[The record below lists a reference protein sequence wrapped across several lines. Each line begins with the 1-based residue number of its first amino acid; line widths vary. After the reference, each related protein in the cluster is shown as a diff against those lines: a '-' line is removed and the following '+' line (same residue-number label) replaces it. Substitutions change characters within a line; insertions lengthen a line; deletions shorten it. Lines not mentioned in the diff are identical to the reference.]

1 MKRSSPGV
9 CRDSDIERY
18 KASRFE
24 RAEAMREIVRIIA
37 RIMRKKRA
45 RRSRNSTTVSKK
57 QGRIGTRYTSVRV
70 TTMHSNDSNLS
81 GNYFDST
88 CICIVERTR
97 SISLSLS
104 PGLFKRGQRR
114 RGNDSPSPR
123 FSRLVSSFQR
133 RERGFDAI
141 FHDSTW
147 NLIPWI
153 LAFLDRDSPR
163 ATANLRVWPPTS
175 SFPLSAS

>member
-114 RGNDSPSPR
+114 RGNDSPSLLT
-123 FSRLVSSFQR
+123 SRLVLPKK
-133 RERGFDAI
+133 RERIRCDFPRFHVEPDSVDLGF
-141 FHDSTW
+141 FRSR
-147 NLIPWI
+147 
-153 LAFLDRDSPR
+153 LAPSDREPSR
-163 ATANLRVWPPTS
+163 LTS
-175 SFPLSAS
+175 N

>member
-1 MKRSSPGV
+1 MFAVTVTSNVAR
-9 CRDSDIERY
+9 CRDRG
-18 KASRFE
+18 FE
-24 RAEAMREIVRIIA
+24 RGEDMREIVRIIA

-45 RRSRNSTTVSKK
+45 RRRRSRNSTTTTTVSKK

-88 CICIVERTR
+88 CFCIVERTR
-97 SISLSLS
+97 SISLSFQASLNEAS
-104 PGLFKRGQRR
+104 VEGGMTLLRHLA
-114 RGNDSPSPR
+114 SYA
-123 FSRLVSSFQR
+123 SSFQR

-153 LAFLDRDSPR
+153 WLF
-163 ATANLRVWPPTS
+163 
-175 SFPLSAS
+175 

>member
-1 MKRSSPGV
+1 
-9 CRDSDIERY
+9 
-18 KASRFE
+18 
-24 RAEAMREIVRIIA
+24 MREIVRIIA

-114 RGNDSPSPR
+114 RGNDSPSLLT
-123 FSRLVSSFQR
+123 SRLVLPKK
-133 RERGFDAI
+133 RERIRRDFPRFHVEPDSVDLGF
-141 FHDSTW
+141 FRSR
-147 NLIPWI
+147 
-153 LAFLDRDSPR
+153 LAPSDREPSR
-163 ATANLRVWPPTS
+163 LTS
-175 SFPLSAS
+175 N

>member
-9 CRDSDIERY
+9 CRDSDIEPY

-104 PGLFKRGQRR
+104 PSLFKRGQRR
-114 RGNDSPSPR
+114 RGNDSPSLLT
-123 FSRLVSSFQR
+123 SRLVLPKK
-133 RERGFDAI
+133 RERIRRDFPRFHVEPDSVDLGF
-141 FHDSTW
+141 FRSR
-147 NLIPWI
+147 
-153 LAFLDRDSPR
+153 LAPSDREPSR
-163 ATANLRVWPPTS
+163 LTS
-175 SFPLSAS
+175 N

>member
-57 QGRIGTRYTSVRV
+57 QRRIGTRYTSVRV

-114 RGNDSPSPR
+114 RGNDSPSLLT
-123 FSRLVSSFQR
+123 SRLVLPKK
-133 RERGFDAI
+133 RERIRRDFPRFHVEPDSVDLGF
-141 FHDSTW
+141 FRSR
-147 NLIPWI
+147 
-153 LAFLDRDSPR
+153 LAPSDREPSR
-163 ATANLRVWPPTS
+163 LTS
-175 SFPLSAS
+175 N

>member
-1 MKRSSPGV
+1 MFAVTVTSNVAR
-9 CRDSDIERY
+9 CRDRG
-18 KASRFE
+18 FE
-24 RAEAMREIVRIIA
+24 RGEEDMREIVRIIA

-45 RRSRNSTTVSKK
+45 RRRSRNSTTATVSKK

-104 PGLFKRGQRR
+104 LFPGLFKRGQRR
-114 RGNDSPSPR
+114 RGNDSPSLPR
-123 FSRLVSSFQR
+123 FLRPSKEE
-133 RERGFDAI
+133 RE
-141 FHDSTW
+141 DSTRFST
-147 NLIPWI
+147 IP
-153 LAFLDRDSPR
+153 RG
-163 ATANLRVWPPTS
+163 T
-175 SFPLSAS
+175 

>member
-24 RAEAMREIVRIIA
+24 RAKAMREIVRIIA

-114 RGNDSPSPR
+114 RGNDSPSLLT
-123 FSRLVSSFQR
+123 SRLVLPKK
-133 RERGFDAI
+133 RERIRRDFPRFHVEPDSVDLGF
-141 FHDSTW
+141 FRSR
-147 NLIPWI
+147 
-153 LAFLDRDSPR
+153 LAPSDREPSR
-163 ATANLRVWPPTS
+163 LTS
-175 SFPLSAS
+175 N

>member
-18 KASRFE
+18 KASRLE

-104 PGLFKRGQRR
+104 PSLFKRGQRR
-114 RGNDSPSPR
+114 RGNDSPSLLT
-123 FSRLVSSFQR
+123 SRLVLPKK
-133 RERGFDAI
+133 RERIRRDFPRFHVEPDSVDLGF
-141 FHDSTW
+141 FRSR
-147 NLIPWI
+147 
-153 LAFLDRDSPR
+153 LAPSDREPSR
-163 ATANLRVWPPTS
+163 LTS
-175 SFPLSAS
+175 N

>member
-45 RRSRNSTTVSKK
+45 RRSRNSTMVSKK

-114 RGNDSPSPR
+114 RGNDSPSLLT
-123 FSRLVSSFQR
+123 SRLVLPKK
-133 RERGFDAI
+133 RERIRRDFPRFHVEPDSVDLGF
-141 FHDSTW
+141 FRSR
-147 NLIPWI
+147 
-153 LAFLDRDSPR
+153 LAPSDREPSR
-163 ATANLRVWPPTS
+163 LTS
-175 SFPLSAS
+175 N

>member
-1 MKRSSPGV
+1 MFAVTVTSNVAK
-9 CRDSDIERY
+9 CRDRG
-18 KASRFE
+18 FE
-24 RAEAMREIVRIIA
+24 RGEAMREIVRIIA

-45 RRSRNSTTVSKK
+45 RRRSKNSTTVFKK
-57 QGRIGTRYTSVRV
+57 QGRFTRYTSVRV

-88 CICIVERTR
+88 CVLYRRRERDP
-97 SISLSLS
+97 SLFLSLS

-114 RGNDSPSPR
+114 RGNDSPSLSR
-123 FSRLVSSFQR
+123 FLCLVSSFQR

-163 ATANLRVWPPTS
+163 ATANLRV
-175 SFPLSAS
+175 

>member
-1 MKRSSPGV
+1 MFAVTVTSNVAR
-9 CRDSDIERY
+9 CRDRG
-18 KASRFE
+18 FE
-24 RAEAMREIVRIIA
+24 RGEEDMREIVRIIA

-45 RRSRNSTTVSKK
+45 RRRSRNSTTATVSKK

-104 PGLFKRGQRR
+104 LFFQASLNEASVEGGTTLLRHLASYVLPKKRERIRR
-114 RGNDSPSPR
+114 DFPR
-123 FSRLVSSFQR
+123 FHV
-133 RERGFDAI
+133 EP
-141 FHDSTW
+141 DSVDM
-147 NLIPWI
+147 
-153 LAFLDRDSPR
+153 AFLDRDSPR
-163 ATANLRVWPPTS
+163 ATANLRV
-175 SFPLSAS
+175 

>member
-1 MKRSSPGV
+1 
-9 CRDSDIERY
+9 
-18 KASRFE
+18 
-24 RAEAMREIVRIIA
+24 MREIVRIIA

-45 RRSRNSTTVSKK
+45 RRRSKNSTTVFKK
-57 QGRIGTRYTSVRV
+57 QGRFTRYTSVHV

-88 CICIVERTR
+88 CVCIVEENEIHL
-97 SISLSLS
+97 SFSLSLS

-114 RGNDSPSPR
+114 RGNDSPSLSR
-123 FSRLVSSFQR
+123 FLRLVSSFQR

-163 ATANLRVWPPTS
+163 ATANLRV
-175 SFPLSAS
+175 

>member
-1 MKRSSPGV
+1 MKRSSPDV

-104 PGLFKRGQRR
+104 PSLFKRGQRR
-114 RGNDSPSPR
+114 RGNDSPSLLT
-123 FSRLVSSFQR
+123 SRLVLPKK
-133 RERGFDAI
+133 RERIRRDFPRFHVEPDSVDLGF
-141 FHDSTW
+141 FRSR
-147 NLIPWI
+147 
-153 LAFLDRDSPR
+153 LAPSDREPSR
-163 ATANLRVWPPTS
+163 LTS
-175 SFPLSAS
+175 N

>member
-104 PGLFKRGQRR
+104 PSLFKRGQRR
-114 RGNDSPSPR
+114 RGNDSPSLLT
-123 FSRLVSSFQR
+123 SRLVLSKK
-133 RERGFDAI
+133 RERIRRDFPRFHVEPDSVDLGF
-141 FHDSTW
+141 FRSR
-147 NLIPWI
+147 
-153 LAFLDRDSPR
+153 LAPSDREPSR
-163 ATANLRVWPPTS
+163 LTS
-175 SFPLSAS
+175 N

>member
-57 QGRIGTRYTSVRV
+57 QRRIGTRYTSVRV

-104 PGLFKRGQRR
+104 PSLFKRGQRR
-114 RGNDSPSPR
+114 RGNDSPSLLT
-123 FSRLVSSFQR
+123 SRLVLPKK
-133 RERGFDAI
+133 RERIRRDFPRFHVEPDSVDLGF
-141 FHDSTW
+141 FRSR
-147 NLIPWI
+147 
-153 LAFLDRDSPR
+153 LAPSDREPSR
-163 ATANLRVWPPTS
+163 LTS
-175 SFPLSAS
+175 N

>member
-104 PGLFKRGQRR
+104 PSLFKRGQRR
-114 RGNDSPSPR
+114 RGNDSPSLLT
-123 FSRLVSSFQR
+123 SRLVLPKK
-133 RERGFDAI
+133 RERIRRDFPRFHVEPDSVDLGF
-141 FHDSTW
+141 FRSR
-147 NLIPWI
+147 
-153 LAFLDRDSPR
+153 LAPSDREPSR
-163 ATANLRVWPPTS
+163 LTS
-175 SFPLSAS
+175 N

>member
-114 RGNDSPSPR
+114 RGNDSPSLLT
-123 FSRLVSSFQR
+123 SRLVLPKK
-133 RERGFDAI
+133 RERIRRDFPRFHVEPDSVDLGF
-141 FHDSTW
+141 FRSR
-147 NLIPWI
+147 
-153 LAFLDRDSPR
+153 LAPSDREPSR
-163 ATANLRVWPPTS
+163 LTS
-175 SFPLSAS
+175 N